1 MTNVVYCHAYRCSAP
16 VSGVIRP
23 PASSPLSD
31 ALAQVQMENQKMDES
46 NETIKKLE
54 WIYKKAKITKYCVL
68 VQAVLAV
75 ILFVIVYFKLYK

>member
-1 MTNVVYCHAYRCSAP
+1 
-16 VSGVIRP
+16 
-23 PASSPLSD
+23 
-31 ALAQVQMENQKMDES
+31 MDES

-68 VQAVLAV
+68 VQTVLAV

>member
-1 MTNVVYCHAYRCSAP
+1 
-16 VSGVIRP
+16 
-23 PASSPLSD
+23 
-31 ALAQVQMENQKMDES
+31 MENQKMDES